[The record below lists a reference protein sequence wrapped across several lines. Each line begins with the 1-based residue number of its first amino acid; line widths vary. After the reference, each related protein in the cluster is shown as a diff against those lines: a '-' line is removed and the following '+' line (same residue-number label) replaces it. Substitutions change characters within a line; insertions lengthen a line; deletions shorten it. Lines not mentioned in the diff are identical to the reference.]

1 MATAILFTG
10 RDRPL
15 VVTDEPGEVM
25 RLLQT
30 DTWVGLKRHD
40 AGGQAFV
47 RSEAVAY
54 VREAGAGDMGG
65 RS

>member
-15 VVTDEPGEVM
+15 VVTGEPGEVKQ
-25 RLLQT
+25 LLQT
-30 DTWVGLKRHD
+30 DAWAELERND
-40 AGGQAFV
+40 AGGRAFV
-47 RSEAVAY
+47 RSDAVAY